1 DTISFE
7 DGWSKFI
14 TDNDPMHGDF
24 LLFSYDGYRTFLPK
38 APVNIQEISDED
50 ETAGDDDDDDD
61 YEEDNDQNMIIS
73 LSSGSSDEENVD
85 TTVGEAHGSSR
96 RVTSSQRKRAEA
108 IGDPGMYLGDPSKP
122 FFIATST
129 CSGSVLQVIKDHDLK
144 FGGTIKFIDGFGEL
158 EGKIGNWKYSI
169 VVNKWKEIYERNDA
183 TPEYYLNLVFLRSWI
198 CSCVHLNLL
207 TVLDLKLCS
216 FKSSE
221 GLGFAVVF
229 I

>member
-1 DTISFE
+1 MFSISILFPISE
-7 DGWSKFI
+7 GYVSVA
-14 TDNDPMHGDF
+14 G
-24 LLFSYDGYRTFLPK
+24 LLEFGFGYARSLR
-38 APVNIQEISDED
+38 VSDSSALD
-50 ETAGDDDDDDD
+50 ETRLASRMVGL
-61 YEEDNDQNMIIS
+61 S
-73 LSSGSSDEENVD
+73 LSQTMIPCTETFSCSPTMVIEPSCDEENVD